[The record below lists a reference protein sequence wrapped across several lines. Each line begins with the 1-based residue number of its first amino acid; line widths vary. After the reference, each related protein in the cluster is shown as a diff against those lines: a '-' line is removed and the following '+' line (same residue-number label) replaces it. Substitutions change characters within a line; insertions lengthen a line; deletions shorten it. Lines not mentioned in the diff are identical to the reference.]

1 MLASSSASLKTMIV
15 SRSSFFTPCAVHLLL
30 GCFGVKKEERETII
44 VFNEADDEASIYTFN
59 TDLKKRLA
67 AFAKRFPQLAR
78 LDRVFPEGA
87 VEYVIDKDRLS
98 IRFTAPYSEERRKAA
113 SEYARQHSK
122 LVVG

>member
-1 MLASSSASLKTMIV
+1 MKVAK
-15 SRSSFFTPCAVHLLL
+15 
-30 GCFGVKKEERETII
+30 GERETII
-44 VFNEADDEASIYTFN
+44 VFNEAEKEASIYTFN

-67 AFAKRFPQLAR
+67 EFAKRFPQLAR
-78 LDRVFPEGA
+78 PGRSFSEGA
-87 VEYVIDKDRLS
+87 VEYVIDKSRLS

>member
-1 MLASSSASLKTMIV
+1 M
-15 SRSSFFTPCAVHLLL
+15 
-30 GCFGVKKEERETII
+30 GVKKEEREAII
-44 VFNEADDEASIYTFN
+44 VFNEADNEASVYTFN

-67 AFAKRFPQLAR
+67 AYARRFPKLAHLGR
-78 LDRVFPEGA
+78 PFPEGA
-87 VEYVIDKDRLS
+87 VEYIIDKRRLS

>member
-1 MLASSSASLKTMIV
+1 M
-15 SRSSFFTPCAVHLLL
+15 FTRVA
-30 GCFGVKKEERETII
+30 KEERETII
-44 VFNEADDEASIYTFN
+44 VFNEADGEASIFTFN
-59 TDLKKRLA
+59 TDLKKRLS

-78 LDRVFPEGA
+78 LDRSFPEGS
-87 VEYVIDKDRLS
+87 VEYIIDKSRLS

>member
-1 MLASSSASLKTMIV
+1 ME
-15 SRSSFFTPCAVHLLL
+15 RRCRY
-30 GCFGVKKEERETII
+30 GVKKEGRETII
-44 VFNEADDEASIYTFN
+44 VFNEADNEASIYTFN
-59 TDLKKRLA
+59 TDLKKRLSA
-67 AFAKRFPQLAR
+67 YARRFPQLAR

-87 VEYVIDKDRLS
+87 VEYVIDKERLS

>member
-1 MLASSSASLKTMIV
+1 MIA
-15 SRSSFFTPCAVHLLL
+15 RIFLEWPIIADRLFLLPKIKERR
-30 GCFGVKKEERETII
+30 CSHGVKKEERETII
-44 VFNEADDEASIYTFN
+44 VFNEADGEASIYTFN
-59 TDLKKRLA
+59 TDLKKRLS

>member
-1 MLASSSASLKTMIV
+1 MVKQKNRQI
-15 SRSSFFTPCAVHLLL
+15 RR
-30 GCFGVKKEERETII
+30 CFHGVKKEERETII
-44 VFNEADDEASIYTFN
+44 VFNEADGEANIYTFN
-59 TDLKKRLA
+59 TDLKKRLS

-98 IRFTAPYSEERRKAA
+98 IRLIAPYSEERRKAA